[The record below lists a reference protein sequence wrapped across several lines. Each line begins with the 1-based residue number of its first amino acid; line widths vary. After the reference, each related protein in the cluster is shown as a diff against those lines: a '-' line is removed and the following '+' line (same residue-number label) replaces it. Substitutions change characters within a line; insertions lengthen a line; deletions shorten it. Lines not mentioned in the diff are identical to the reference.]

1 MVRGVLAAAL
11 ALTAGAALA
20 QTDSARPARGPAS
33 ETAVPN
39 AAPPATTHRFLRLN
53 PLGIP
58 HRGFQAIGSASP
70 SQDVMIISFLSK
82 G

>member
-1 MVRGVLAAAL
+1 MVWGVLAAAL

-39 AAPPATTHRFLRLN
+39 AAPPATT
-53 PLGIP
+53 GQTT
-58 HRGFQAIGSASP
+58 GATGQGA
-70 SQDVMIISFLSK
+70 VVK
-82 G
+82 GMNEAEKAKIEEKGK